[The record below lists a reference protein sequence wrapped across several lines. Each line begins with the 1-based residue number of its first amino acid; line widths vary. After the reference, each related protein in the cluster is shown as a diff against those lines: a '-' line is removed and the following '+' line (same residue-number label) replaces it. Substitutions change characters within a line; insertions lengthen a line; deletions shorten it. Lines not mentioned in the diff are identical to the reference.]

1 MQGVVTATHNHFNTP
16 SEPRALGNEIDGSGS
31 LDDFTELA
39 PLGEGA
45 YSSVYKVL
53 RKSDRKVY
61 ALKKVKL
68 PSLSEKERQNS
79 LNEVRLLASIKHE
92 SVIAYKEA
100 FFDDRAHQLCIVTEY
115 ADGGDLFQKI
125 VQHQKSRVYMREQD
139 VWRIFIGMCY
149 GLKALHDLK
158 ILHRDLKSANVF
170 LTRNGDVK
178 LGDFNVSKVAKRG
191 LLYTQTGT
199 PYYASPEVWKDMPY
213 DIKSDIWSLG
223 CVLYEMVALRPPFRA
238 DDMEGL
244 YRRVLRGV
252 FPRIPPCFSP
262 DLTQV
267 ISMLLIVNPHHR
279 PTIPQLL
286 HQPVM
291 QRRIREIHNVRN
303 PSVMEGDSGGGG
315 LLSTIKL
322 PKNASATDLA
332 NIMPKPRY
340 GDDRPVEESAS
351 YVPQQ
356 PTAAAAFQP
365 PRNTPPS
372 RKGAEEVPQQANQ
385 HSTQAPEPHRFEA
398 CPLSPIKESSSGDL
412 AGGHRPNPNA
422 LLHELD
428 DALDRLQQEQ
438 QQINERRRQPPQHER
453 GNQKQGG
460 AYRQLVGN
468 PPAIYNEYCA
478 NVNNRYYLQGSGA
491 ARREAGRRVGSAVSK
506 RSAGSSY
513 QRRPLQYGAGRH
525 YYGASPNARVPSRPI
540 HGSNVVH
547 SGGAPPQQYGVNRRG
562 GPTSRG
568 SPPQGLPQIH
578 GHHAAYPGGIR
589 YGGGGGA
596 YAAYHHGGHHHQRAP
611 SGSRRVLP
619 TPSHLGVGSIA
630 LLQNNRG
637 RPRV

>member
-1 MQGVVTATHNHFNTP
+1 M
-16 SEPRALGNEIDGSGS
+16 SEVGGSGS

-53 RKSDRKVY
+53 RKSNRKIY

-115 ADGGDLFQKI
+115 ADGGDLFQRI
-125 VQHQKSRVYMREQD
+125 VQHQKSRLYMREQD

-170 LTRNGDVK
+170 LTRSGDVK

-244 YRRVLRGV
+244 YRKVLRGI

-267 ISMLLIVNPHHR
+267 ISMLLVVNPHHR

-291 QRRIREIHNVRN
+291 QRHIRDIHNVRN
-303 PSVMEGDSGGGG
+303 PSVMEADSGGGG
-315 LLSTIKL
+315 LLNTIKL

-340 GDDRPVEESAS
+340 DDDGPVDDMGRHPSAG
-351 YVPQQ
+351 V
-356 PTAAAAFQP
+356 FQSS
-365 PRNTPPS
+365 RNTPPS
-372 RKGAEEVPQQANQ
+372 RKDSDYGTQPQ
-385 HSTQAPEPHRFEA
+385 HPSLPVEPHRYEG

-412 AGGHRPNPNA
+412 AGGPRPGPNSI
-422 LLHELD
+422 LHELD

-438 QQINERRRQPPQHER
+438 QHINEHRRHAQRERQQHQAHSGHR
-453 GNQKQGG
+453 QYVG
-460 AYRQLVGN
+460 AGSPLG
-468 PPAIYNEYCA
+468 YNDY
-478 NVNNRYYLQGSGA
+478 NNRYYAGGSRRGSGRQA
-491 ARREAGRRVGSAVSK
+491 GSAVSK
-506 RSAGSSY
+506 RSVGSSY
-513 QRRPLQYGAGRH
+513 QRSPPQYGAPRH
-525 YYGASPNARVPSRPI
+525 YYGGSLNTRIPGRPPHGPNVAHHP
-540 HGSNVVH
+540 
-547 SGGAPPQQYGVNRRG
+547 GAQQQHYGLNHRDG
-562 GPTSRG
+562 TASRG
-568 SPPQGLPQIH
+568 SQQQGLPQIH
-578 GHHAAYPGGIR
+578 GHNPVYPGGIR

-596 YAAYHHGGHHHQRAP
+596 YAAYQGHHHQRVA
-611 SGSRRVLP
+611 SGVAGGRRVLG
-619 TPSHLGVGSIA
+619 PSHALGVGGMP
-630 LLQNNRG
+630 LLNRG

>member
-1 MQGVVTATHNHFNTP
+1 MQGAVTATHNHFNSP

-125 VQHQKSRVYMREQD
+125 VTKQIPNHWLLSPT
-139 VWRIFIGMCY
+139 GP
-149 GLKALHDLK
+149 ALHDLK

-332 NIMPKPRY
+332 K
-340 GDDRPVEESAS
+340 
-351 YVPQQ
+351 
-356 PTAAAAFQP
+356 
-365 PRNTPPS
+365 
-372 RKGAEEVPQQANQ
+372 
-385 HSTQAPEPHRFEA
+385 
-398 CPLSPIKESSSGDL
+398 
-412 AGGHRPNPNA
+412 
-422 LLHELD
+422 
-428 DALDRLQQEQ
+428 
-438 QQINERRRQPPQHER
+438 
-453 GNQKQGG
+453 
-460 AYRQLVGN
+460 
-468 PPAIYNEYCA
+468 
-478 NVNNRYYLQGSGA
+478 
-491 ARREAGRRVGSAVSK
+491 
-506 RSAGSSY
+506 
-513 QRRPLQYGAGRH
+513 
-525 YYGASPNARVPSRPI
+525 
-540 HGSNVVH
+540 
-547 SGGAPPQQYGVNRRG
+547 
-562 GPTSRG
+562 
-568 SPPQGLPQIH
+568 
-578 GHHAAYPGGIR
+578 
-589 YGGGGGA
+589 
-596 YAAYHHGGHHHQRAP
+596 
-611 SGSRRVLP
+611 
-619 TPSHLGVGSIA
+619 
-630 LLQNNRG
+630 
-637 RPRV
+637 